1 MKNILRIGVVF
12 LMTVVVSPIIYAQGP
27 DQNYAQEEDVVFDN
41 GSVALKQK
49 LPSFFHRA
57 HKETAAEQFEYATLL
72 LEKGE
77 SKSAIN
83 EFNDLIHTWPSS
95 TLAPEAQLAIALEFE
110 NIKKYERAFNEFQ
123 YLINYYPNKFPYD
136 VAIDH
141 QMAIANHIRTSKKRF
156 LGIPMGSNKG
166 LSIELY
172 NQIVQNAPNWD
183 QTPLAEL
190 YSCVLEEDHGDY
202 ESAIAGYELL
212 MQQFPASKHIPEAK
226 FRRLS
231 CLFEL
236 TKRYKRDQ
244 QVYLTAMEA
253 AAEFIRDY
261 PTNENIDEAKKVY
274 TNSKGSLAK
283 MNYDIAVFYDK
294 QNKKESAI
302 IAYNSFIDSFPDS
315 KHADASRK
323 RVKQLKKAIIGKE
336 LKEDSKIINKLENI
350 NEDFMDK
357 DLSE

>member
-1 MKNILRIGVVF
+1 MKFILKLLVVC
-12 LMTVVVSPIIYAQGP
+12 LMTVFVSPTIYAQGQ
-27 DQNYAQEEDVVFDN
+27 DQNYADEEDIVFEN

-57 HKETAAEQFEYATLL
+57 HKDTSEEQFKYAKSL
-72 LEKGE
+72 LEKGK
-77 SKSAIN
+77 SKASIN

-110 NIKKYERAFNEFQ
+110 KIKKYERAFNEFQ

-136 VAIDH
+136 VAIKH
-141 QMAIANHIRTSKKRF
+141 QMAIANHIRTSKRKF
-156 LGIPMGSNKG
+156 LGIPMGNNKA

-190 YSCVLEEDHGDY
+190 YSCMLEENNGDY

-231 CLFEL
+231 CLFGL
-236 TKRYKRDQ
+236 TERYKRDQ

-261 PTNENIDEAKKVY
+261 PTNENVDKAKTYYK
-274 TNSKGSLAK
+274 SAKASLAR
-283 MNYDIAVFYDK
+283 MNYEIAAFYDK
-294 QNKKESAI
+294 QKKKKSAI
-302 IAYNSFIDSFPDS
+302 IAYNSFLDSFPDS
-315 KHADASRK
+315 KDSKAARK
-323 RVKQLKKAIIGKE
+323 RVKQLKK
-336 LKEDSKIINKLENI
+336 
-350 NEDFMDK
+350 
-357 DLSE
+357 

>member
-1 MKNILRIGVVF
+1 
-12 LMTVVVSPIIYAQGP
+12 MTVFVSPAIYAQGP
-27 DQNYAQEEDVVFDN
+27 DQNYAEESEIVFDD
-41 GSVALKQK
+41 GPVAIKQK

-57 HKETAAEQFEYATLL
+57 RKDTPKEQFDYATLL
-72 LEKGE
+72 LEKGK
-77 SKSAIN
+77 SKAAIN

-95 TLAPEAQLAIALEFE
+95 TFAPEAQLAIALEFE
-110 NIKKYERAFNEFQ
+110 KTKKYERAFNEFQ

-136 VAIDH
+136 IAIQH
-141 QMAIANHIRTSKKRF
+141 QMAIANHIRTSKRRF
-156 LGIPMGSNKG
+156 LGIPMGNNKG

-183 QTPLAEL
+183 QAPLAEL
-190 YSCVLEEDHGDY
+190 YSCMLEEDHGDY

-244 QVYLTAMEA
+244 QIYLTAMEA

-261 PTNENIDEAKKVY
+261 PTNENFDEAKKIY
-274 TNSKGSLAK
+274 TSSKESLAE
-283 MNYDIAVFYDK
+283 MNYEIAVFYDN
-294 QNKKESAI
+294 QNKKGAAI
-302 IAYNSFIDSFPDS
+302 IAYNLFIDSFPDS
-315 KHADASRK
+315 KYTANAKK
-323 RVKQLKKAIIGKE
+323 RINQLKKTI
-336 LKEDSKIINKLENI
+336 DH
-350 NEDFMDK
+350 
-357 DLSE
+357 